1 MTDEATYRQID
12 KVVDRAL
19 EDAGLKEPPFMIK
32 DLLKYLEVKWDFY
45 DLEDVRLLRRFWSL
59 QTLQYLL
66 QNKNGPRSTM
76 QFIQFLNGTAL
87 IFSETQLR
95 LLFRFP
101 RNARRRGQLW
111 RISFKKKLLILA
123 LNGRASSYSKRGT
136 RNLTL
141 QQYVAMCS
149 LVMIFQW

>member
-1 MTDEATYRQID
+1 MTDEATCRQID

-19 EDAGLKEPPFMIK
+19 EDAGLKEPPFMIE
-32 DLLKYLEVKWDFY
+32 DLLEYLEVNRDFY

-66 QNKNGPRSTM
+66 RNKNGPRSTM

-95 LLFRFP
+95 LYIP
-101 RNARRRGQLW
+101 
-111 RISFKKKLLILA
+111 ISRK
-123 LNGRASSYSKRGT
+123 
-136 RNLTL
+136 
-141 QQYVAMCS
+141 C
-149 LVMIFQW
+149 